1 MQVTYTCVDGK
12 DVQLEHEGREYSRAV
27 SDKGEISYLTVYS
40 NAVEPNRKIAR
51 KINANGRIAQMIEA
65 AYQANK

>member
-27 SDKGEISYLTVYS
+27 SDKGEISAGLRAAPRLQR
-40 NAVEPNRKIAR
+40 NAIHALQC
-51 KINANGRIAQMIEA
+51 GLH
-65 AYQANK
+65 